1 MIRPYHD
8 TARREVEDHQGLAEA
23 SCWVARSAAI
33 PKFPGLHDRPDTGKE
48 CHYLAVT
55 MPHGGPFCN
64 KCGWAEGAEDRGQT
78 DG

>member
-1 MIRPYHD
+1 MAEPIVLSLCDRTGNMVRPWLD
-8 TARREVEDHQGLAEA
+8 AG
-23 SCWVARSAAI
+23 
-33 PKFPGLHDRPDTGKE
+33 PHDRPDTGKE

-55 MPHGGPFCN
+55 MPHGGLFCN